1 MFKKILASVGIGKAK
16 VDAVLVSDTLKA
28 GAPFEVDVIIQ
39 GGDVEQEIQGLA
51 FAIMARSKAI
61 VETNEHD
68 REVQKSVV
76 LQEWWQDLNMTVQ
89 AGETLSKTF
98 ILNLHPEIPASELA
112 GRSIAKVWLQTGIDI
127 KNGVDG
133 SDKDLLVILPSPTQ
147 LAVLDYI
154 SQSGYRLFKSD
165 VEVGRVTASG
175 FTSNLSCYQEFE
187 FKPESFSLFGVK
199 EIEVSFVDNGN
210 ETGVLL
216 EVDRAFKGEGYRSVS
231 IPNSC
236 TTVEKIKP
244 YISRILS

>member
-1 MFKKILASVGIGKAK
+1 MLRKLLASVGIGKAK
-16 VDAVLVSDTLKA
+16 VDAVLLSDSLRA
-28 GAPFEVDVIIQ
+28 GEPFEVEVNIQ
-39 GGDVEQEIQGLA
+39 GGEVEQQIQGLT
-51 FAIMARSKAI
+51 FAIMASSKAI

-76 LQEWWQDLNMTVQ
+76 LQEWWQDLNITVQ

-98 ILNLHPEIPASELA
+98 TLNLHPEIPASELA

-133 SDKDLLVILPSPTQ
+133 SDKDLLVIQPSATQ
-147 LAVLDYI
+147 LAVLNYI
-154 SQSGYRLFKSD
+154 SQSGYRLYKSD
-165 VEVGRVTASG
+165 IEVGRISAPEFS
-175 FTSNLSCYQEFE
+175 SHLPCYQEYE
-187 FKPESFSLFGVK
+187 FKPDSFSLFGVK

-231 IPNSC
+231 IPNRC
-236 TTVEKIKP
+236 TTVEDIKP